1 MSDER
6 VAGNGGAILTISI
19 LVTRGL
25 LVANQVALVIPG
37 AATLAVLF
45 ALVEWEPL
53 IDAGLVLVV
62 PLADRK
68 PGEPQWADL
77 QATARLENRMLTV
90 GPSGDPATNQAI
102 TLIRTG
108 FADPSLGRGDEIR
121 QAAQEVN
128 QGSSSIAVR
137 AITILGFINVLHQVG
152 LGLHACVRN
161 PNALD
166 FASLSEAHDQVLPMI
181 LGERGGPAEYF
192 LADSHDRFSYLPK
205 LLSLAVPDINP
216 RVSDLV
222 KLHRAGGLQYLREA
236 VEDAIYHIRLL
247 DERLLFDRGD
257 AGASGCLGQSQPYR
271 RSDDQPDEGPGR
283 HCRYGGGRYPD
294 RSRRR
299 RTWGSR
305 PRSAR
310 GSRRRGPRVRWD
322 GARRRGRRMAWR
334 PPIERRTCFS
344 QDRAYSLSCRH
355 LNRLTAVIE
364 YRHLC
369 RSADPY
375 RVGVPKPVILW

>member
-1 MSDER
+1 MRERVRSAVDKFSDTHPPDGVPDKALPADLRLAVPVSDER

-90 GPSGDPATNQAI
+90 GLSGDPATNQAI

-247 DERLLFDRGD
+247 DERLLFDRWRCGSFRLPWTEPAVPPLRRS
-257 AGASGCLGQSQPYR
+257 AGRRPRPPLPVRGWPLSRSQSPPAHLGQSSTERPR
-271 RSDDQPDEGPGR
+271 KPP
-283 HCRYGGGRYPD
+283 
-294 RSRRR
+294 SRA
-299 RTWGSR
+299 SR
-305 PRSAR
+305 PLGR
-310 GSRRRGPRVRWD
+310 GS
-322 GARRRGRRMAWR
+322 
-334 PPIERRTCFS
+334 
-344 QDRAYSLSCRH
+344 
-355 LNRLTAVIE
+355 
-364 YRHLC
+364 
-369 RSADPY
+369 
-375 RVGVPKPVILW
+375 